1 MSVGVASADLP
12 DFLGE
17 TVDNGRLKLIERLG
31 SGAFGVVY
39 KALDTSSS
47 IDNPIYYA
55 VKCMK
60 KEAVGSREAVF
71 QVREL
76 KLQKMVSGHP
86 NILTAH
92 KNFSDGKHIFV
103 VLDYCAGFDLFVQIR
118 EKRRFHRNTALIK
131 QAYLQILDAVEYCHA
146 KKVFHRDLKP
156 ENILLSASAENLFL
170 ADFGL
175 ATQSGISNDFNLGS
189 SHYMAPESISQD
201 QYGTYSSRHSDIWAL
216 GVILTNLIS
225 GRNPWN
231 KAEIEDECYRS
242 FLQNPDTLLFW
253 LPISKGANDL
263 LKQCFR
269 IHPLARPSIAKI
281 REIVLELDTFFLTDE
296 ELLHASSAQ
305 RAIAKYYSTPTP
317 ESAFSPDGT
326 TLCDE
331 PETDVSS
338 LDPDEVYL
346 YDNPPFAS
354 PDGLLDPNVPFPGDS
369 SSISPS
375 DISSVSGVESS
386 GPITPASQPVEP
398 VVDVE
403 VPELPEDQNIGDL
416 TMDFGACIFQSIG
429 PK

>member
-1 MSVGVASADLP
+1 M
-12 DFLGE
+12 
-17 TVDNGRLKLIERLG
+17 
-31 SGAFGVVY
+31 
-39 KALDTSSS
+39 
-47 IDNPIYYA
+47 
-55 VKCMK
+55 
-60 KEAVGSREAVF
+60 
-71 QVREL
+71 
-76 KLQKMVSGHP
+76 
-86 NILTAH
+86 
-92 KNFSDGKHIFV
+92 
-103 VLDYCAGFDLFVQIR
+103 DYCAGFDLFVQIR
-118 EKRRFHRNTALIK
+118 ENRRYHRNTALVK

-146 KKVFHRDLKP
+146 KKIFHRDLKP
-156 ENILLSASAENLFL
+156 ENILLDASAENLFL

-189 SHYMAPESISQD
+189 SHYMSPGSFFLATEQECPLTQTSTESISQD

-225 GRNPWN
+225 GRNPWK
-231 KAEIEDECYRS
+231 KAEIEDECYRY
-242 FLQNPDTLLFW
+242 FLQNPDTLLYS
-253 LPISKGANDL
+253 LPISKGANEL
-263 LKQCFR
+263 LKQCFK

-305 RAIAKYYSTPTP
+305 RAIAKFYSTPTP
-317 ESAFSPDGT
+317 ESAFSPDLD

-338 LDPDEVYL
+338 DEVYL

-398 VVDVE
+398 VVNVE
-403 VPELPEDQNIGDL
+403 VPELPEDQNIGESAAFPL
-416 TMDFGACIFQSIG
+416 RYPG
-429 PK
+429 PAPKPTGSNAAKAPTRSFFKRTIRRFKAMVN